1 MRECPTCVFQPW
13 IKLSKPKFDLCWAS
27 TTFKSWLPDYLLQ
40 AILYFIVNKKTWFSF
55 KYYFFLY
62 CNSWLMFSNWRKR
75 CKKWFKKCFNRFFN
89 EDVKRRSQLIEKW
102 QLRINLQSP
111 KIMMEKKAK
120 KTTFSSVHSVV
131 NHPNDHSSKDTSE
144 WVFKGQKLKLI
155 QSLADQ
161 APRQSWWTILDRWAL
176 KTVLNLTLTENC
188 F

>member
-55 KYYFFLY
+55 KYYFFFYYNRWLAL
-62 CNSWLMFSNWRKR
+62 LMFSNWRKR
-75 CKKWFKKCFNRFFN
+75 CIKWLKKCYNQFFN
-89 EDVKRRSQLIEKW
+89 EDVKRRSQAIEKW

-111 KIMMEKKAK
+111 KIVMEKVLRQKRQLFHQFIRASIIQMIIHP
-120 KTTFSSVHSVV
+120 KTPVNEYLKGRNWSWFNHSWIKLLG
-131 NHPNDHSSKDTSE
+131 NPG
-144 WVFKGQKLKLI
+144 GQ
-155 QSLADQ
+155 
-161 APRQSWWTILDRWAL
+161 
-176 KTVLNLTLTENC
+176 